1 MAANRRHKRL
11 LFVLFLLYL
20 MMLCYF
26 LFFSEFFGRSEMT
39 QEYRYNL
46 HLFREIARF
55 TEYRQTVG
63 YHIFFINVYGNVLA
77 FMPLGFFLPALC
89 GMREKGVLVVLCC
102 FVFSLTV
109 EVLQLVSRL
118 GCFDVDDLFLN
129 TLGGLLGYL
138 VYRICHRL
146 AAGKKKRKGRAA

>member
-1 MAANRRHKRL
+1 
-11 LFVLFLLYL
+11 
-20 MMLCYF
+20 
-26 LFFSEFFGRSEMT
+26 MT

-55 TEYRQTVG
+55 TEYRRTVG

-146 AAGKKKRKGRAA
+146 AAGKKKRKGKSA

>member
-1 MAANRRHKRL
+1 MAANRWHKRL

-20 MMLCYF
+20 TMLCYF
-26 LFFSEFFGRSEMT
+26 LFFSEFFGRSGMA

-46 HLFREIARF
+46 HLFREIIRF
-55 TEYRQTVG
+55 TQYRQTVG
-63 YHIFFINVYGNVLA
+63 YSIFFINVYGNVLA

-89 GMREKGVLVVLCC
+89 GMRKKGVLVVLCC
-102 FVFSLTV
+102 FVFSLSV

-138 VYRICHRL
+138 VYRICYWL
-146 AAGKKKRKGRAA
+146 AAAKKKRKGRAA